1 MFLINLLGRLW
12 YGKRRWD
19 EVNAPKTPVVYRS
32 RAAMT
37 PLERVDFERLTSETT
52 NDRHIKPL
60 F

>member
-12 YGKRRWD
+12 YGSRRWD
-19 EVNAPKTPVVYRS
+19 EVNVPKTPIVYTPRS
-32 RAAMT
+32 AMT
-37 PLERVDFERLTSETT
+37 PLERVDFEGLTDNKI